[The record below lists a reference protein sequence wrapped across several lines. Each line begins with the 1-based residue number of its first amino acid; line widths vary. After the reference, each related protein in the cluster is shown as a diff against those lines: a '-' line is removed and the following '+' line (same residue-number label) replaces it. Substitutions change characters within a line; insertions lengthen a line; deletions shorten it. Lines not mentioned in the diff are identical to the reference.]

1 MDASRI
7 DGANAAARLWYI
19 ILPQIMPVFLMVLT
33 LTLVGGFSVFDII
46 FIMTGGGPADATDVI
61 GTYAYSSGLRAEPDR
76 LRHHPGPADHRA
88 VGAGRGGPQPAAAT
102 ALTAGDGRLMATATQ
117 PMPAIPAEPA
127 EAAQRGLDP
136 GLRAADGQPGRPAP
150 GADRARRPHH
160 HPGDPGDLHRPE
172 DRRGRARS
180 IRSGCSPRSRWTAWS
195 GPGSTAN
202 FNDYLLNSILL
213 SVPSTVL
220 IIVISTMAGYTFARL
235 PFFGRSVL
243 FYLVVLGLLVPF
255 FTYMIPLY
263 FQLRSIGLLDTLL
276 GAILVL
282 TSTGIS
288 FGTFF
293 MRAFFSDLPEELE
306 QAARIDGCSEWQIFT
321 RVMLPLV
328 GSGIGALA
336 VFTLP
341 QHLEQL
347 PGAAALPARRRLP
360 AADRRSL
367 QVHRRPVGGHR
378 AAGGRHA

>member
-1 MDASRI
+1 MRI
-7 DGANAAARLWYI
+7 ARHLVLVVLALLTI
-19 ILPQIMPVFLMVLT
+19 VPVIL
-33 LTLVGGFSVFDII
+33 
-46 FIMTGGGPADATDVI
+46 VI
-61 GTYAYSSGLRAEPDR
+61 S
-76 LRHHPGPADHRA
+76 
-88 VGAGRGGPQPAAAT
+88 T
-102 ALTAGDGRLMATATQ
+102 ALKTDEDVAVDPFGLFTSFSLDSMVRAWVDG
-117 PMPAIPAEPA
+117 
-127 EAAQRGLDP
+127 
-136 GLRAADGQPGRPAP
+136 
-150 GADRARRPHH
+150 
-160 HPGDPGDLHRPE
+160 
-172 DRRGRARS
+172 
-180 IRSGCSPRSRWTAWS
+180 
-195 GPGSTAN
+195 N
-202 FNDYLLNSILL
+202 FNDYVLNSFLL

-306 QAARIDGCSEWQIFT
+306 QAARIDGCSELQIFT

-336 VFTLP
+336 VFTFLSTWNNFLVP
-341 QHLEQL
+341 LLYL
-347 PGAAALPARRRLP
+347 PGGEYRPLTAGLYNFMGG
-360 AADRRSL
+360 RSVEIGPL
-367 QVHRRPVGGHR
+367 
-378 AAGGRHA
+378 AAGTLITILPVIVLFVVLQKQVTAGFISGAVKG